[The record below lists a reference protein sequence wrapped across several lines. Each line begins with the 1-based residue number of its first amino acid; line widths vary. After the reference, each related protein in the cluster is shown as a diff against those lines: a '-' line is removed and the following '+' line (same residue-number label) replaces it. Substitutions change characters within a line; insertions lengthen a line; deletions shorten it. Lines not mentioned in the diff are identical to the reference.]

1 MALSQDNSRRLT
13 RGLGGV
19 VLFVLILWTI
29 APLYWMVVTSLKV
42 NSEIYGE
49 HVTLWPMQPTLDN
62 YSRRRTSPPTSATA

>member
-42 NSEIYGE
+42 NSEI
-49 HVTLWPMQPTLDN
+49 
-62 YSRRRTSPPTSATA
+62 